1 MSDIFKILGFLY
13 NKHLSLHTSAPWTKG
28 KKRTEHRTDDLRK
41 KKIGQMQ
48 IEARQHC
55 VGSLD
60 LGQGT

>member
-1 MSDIFKILGFLY
+1 M
-13 NKHLSLHTSAPWTKG
+13 NKR

-55 VGSLD
+55 VGSLI
-60 LGQGT
+60 LGIVQGGR